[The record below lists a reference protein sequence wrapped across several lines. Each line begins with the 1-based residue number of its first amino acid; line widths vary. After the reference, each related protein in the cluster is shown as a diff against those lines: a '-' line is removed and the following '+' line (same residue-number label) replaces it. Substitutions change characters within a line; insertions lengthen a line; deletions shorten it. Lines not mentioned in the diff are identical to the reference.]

1 MRWVGCAACVI
12 FYFCRPGPSCPCC
25 FFDLR
30 HIFTFA
36 GQDPA
41 VHVTFSTCVIFLL
54 LRART
59 QLSMLLFRPASY
71 FYFCG
76 PGPSCPCCFFDLRH
90 NFAFAG
96 QDPAVHVAFL
106 NTLLTCFDPCLRQE
120 RLHLQFSQPLLFD
133 HRSQT

>member
-1 MRWVGCAACVI
+1 MSLCVYVCVCVSPPVALTTTFDSQIVATLVPLSLINAVGGMRC
-12 FYFCRPGPSCPCC
+12 
-25 FFDLR
+25 LR
-30 HIFTFA
+30 HI
-36 GQDPA
+36 
-41 VHVTFSTCVIFLL
+41 LL
-54 LRART
+54 LQART

-76 PGPSCPCCFFDLRH
+76 PGSSCPCYFFDLCH
-90 NFAFAG
+90 IFTFAG